1 MSFTAGQIKAAA
13 RGRWDVVFSVL
24 APSLKAAMRA
34 GRKHHVSCPKHGGT
48 DGFRLYPDWLES
60 GGCICNT
67 CGSRSDGFATLQWL
81 NDWDFPTTVEK
92 VADVLGIQKEESR
105 PVQLFSKEK
114 QRRVQGQLID
124 FGQAPYEFVKGH
136 AMCFYARLNNG
147 DKTEVLWSHT
157 LDRAIELAKVR
168 SGEWVEFIKIGF
180 REGVGKNGRTYKA
193 AVWSV
198 RRIESPEERKARESG
213 VAKADKVKAQA
224 IANIWS
230 EASPLT
236 EDTKGT
242 RAVLAYL
249 RWGRGI
255 TLSAK
260 RLAHS
265 MLGDDLGG
273 RDEKPD
279 HSRRCSLFAH
289 HGG

>member
-92 VADVLGIQKEESR
+92 VADVLGFQKEESR

-147 DKTEVLWSHT
+147 DKTEGS
-157 LDRAIELAKVR
+157 
-168 SGEWVEFIKIGF
+168 S
-180 REGVGKNGRTYKA
+180 
-193 AVWSV
+193 S
-198 RRIESPEERKARESG
+198 
-213 VAKADKVKAQA
+213 
-224 IANIWS
+224 
-230 EASPLT
+230 
-236 EDTKGT
+236 
-242 RAVLAYL
+242 
-249 RWGRGI
+249 
-255 TLSAK
+255 
-260 RLAHS
+260 
-265 MLGDDLGG
+265 
-273 RDEKPD
+273 KP
-279 HSRRCSLFAH
+279 HL
-289 HGG
+289 